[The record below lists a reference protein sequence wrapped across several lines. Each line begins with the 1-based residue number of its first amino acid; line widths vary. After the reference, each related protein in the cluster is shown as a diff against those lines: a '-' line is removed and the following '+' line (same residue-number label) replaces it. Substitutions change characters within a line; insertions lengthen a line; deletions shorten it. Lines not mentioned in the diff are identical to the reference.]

1 MARIWAITV
10 ALGRAVLREQRHLKG
25 LSANNLFLLIL
36 LFGMGGAGP
45 FIFLLVGLVAL
56 APLCSDPLR
65 RLPVERVGAWPLSA
79 REMTAVRLS
88 SVLLSPATWV
98 AVGAVLWTAQPQF
111 LLLIFFAAVFAIP
124 FPARVFRM
132 APGVFGELVR
142 KNLREMLMLLDPYV
156 GLLFSVSTI
165 VYRMFHPELPFE
177 ASLAMTLVVCVALST
192 SAQALFALDC
202 IRGSERYSLLP
213 LRGWRVLL
221 AKHAAYAAIALPL
234 TLPLHPAAAI
244 AALLTAL
251 AIGNHVSVMTPRAH
265 VKWSITAGSFELGL
279 VQVGVMVGA
288 GLYAARETAWVIVPC
303 AVLYAG
309 STAFYGWVLERRPLG
324 R

>member
-10 ALGRAVLREQRHLKG
+10 ALGRAVLREQRNLKG

-45 FIFLLVGLVAL
+45 FVFLLVGLVAL

-65 RLPVERVGAWPLSA
+65 RLPIERVGAWPLGA
-79 REMTAVRLS
+79 REMTAVRLA

-98 AVGAVLWTAQPQF
+98 AVGAIVWTQQPQF
-111 LLLIFFAAVFAIP
+111 LLLVFFAAVFAIP
-124 FPARVFRM
+124 FPARVFHF

-156 GLLFSVSTI
+156 ALLFSVSTI
-165 VYRMFHPELPFE
+165 GYRLFHPELPFE
-177 ASLAMTLVVCVALST
+177 ASLAMTIVVCVTLST

-202 IRGSERYSLLP
+202 TRGAERYFLLP
-213 LRGWRVLL
+213 MRGWRVLL
-221 AKHAAYAAIALPL
+221 AKHAAYAMVALPL
-234 TLPLHPAAAI
+234 TLPLHPAAAV
-244 AALLTAL
+244 AALLVAV

-265 VKWSITAGSFELGL
+265 VRWSITAGSFELGL
-279 VQVGVMVGA
+279 VQLGVMVGA
-288 GLYAARETAWVIVPC
+288 GLFAARESAWVIVPC
-303 AVLYAG
+303 VLLYAA
-309 STAFYGWVLERRPLG
+309 STLFYGFVLERRML
-324 R
+324 